1 MAAPKKKNESSP
13 EFRVSVREVVAFCF
27 PPEDLLPGGGVEDM
41 LAGGRA
47 HRSRQEQQT
56 GETERP
62 IRHSF
67 SLRGETVELYGRM
80 DAFTDGP
87 TPLVEEMKLSR
98 HTGDAPLP
106 EHRAQALLYAAMA
119 ALEEN
124 RPSVECCV
132 TYLNVQGEVLRRFSE
147 TLSRDEL
154 SVQTE
159 EWLNRWLDFALRERD
174 HRHQRDESI
183 WALAFPFPAYRA
195 GQRELAAQVYTAISR
210 KKRLFAC
217 LPTGTGKSAAVLFP
231 ALKAM
236 GEGKT
241 DKLLYLTARNTARQS
256 PIQALERM
264 KAQGLHARVSVL
276 TAREKLCP
284 EEMHCHPD
292 FCPRARGHFL
302 RQEDA
307 VRDLLE
313 GSAAV
318 WTDEAI
324 LAAADRHTICPF
336 ELALYLSELADVVL
350 MDMNYLFDPFAQ
362 AKRLFVR
369 RRAMTALI
377 DEAHHT
383 LERVRESLSGTLD
396 GPALREART
405 ELGKCLGR
413 KHPCYGAL
421 GRLLRHLRELDAGET
436 ETLDAL
442 PEGIVSEAM
451 EVQEQISALIA
462 KPDGA
467 PLSLLFSVLRM
478 LLPFLYAAE
487 HQKEEYAVLLEK
499 HGRERTLILYC
510 LWPGTAIAA
519 ATRPMRG
526 TVFFSAT
533 LSPLG
538 AMKELLG
545 GSEDDACFALPSPFP
560 REHLQVIRQRIST
573 RYADREKSAAQ
584 VAQAIRQA
592 VGVRAGKYIAFFPS
606 YVYLE
611 LVLGQLQAEGETL
624 PTLWVQK
631 RDMTEEQ
638 KESFFTAFT
647 EEKGPRLGLCVLG
660 GLFSEGI
667 DLPGEQLIG
676 VIVVGVGLPTPSA
689 RLRAVQRCYQ
699 AHFGD
704 GFGYACRIPAMQKVL
719 QAGGR
724 VIRSESDRG
733 FLLLLDDRYDENAY
747 ASLLPEE
754 WKPFG
759 ENVAQAAQ
767 ALWGKPL

>member
-1 MAAPKKKNESSP
+1 MAAPKKKSESGP
-13 EFRVSVREVVAFCF
+13 ELRVSVREVVALCF
-27 PPEDLLPGGGVEDM
+27 PPEDILPGGGVEDM
-41 LAGGRA
+41 LAGSRA

-56 GETERP
+56 GEVERP

-80 DAFTDGP
+80 DAFTDGR

-98 HTGDAPLP
+98 HAGAAPLP

-119 ALEEN
+119 ALEEDC
-124 RPSVECCV
+124 PSVEFCV
-132 TYLNVQGEVLRRFSE
+132 TYLNLEGEVLRRFSE
-147 TLSRDEL
+147 TLSREEL
-154 SVQTE
+154 TAQAE
-159 EWLNRWLDFALRERD
+159 EWLDLWLDFALRERA
-174 HRHQRDESI
+174 HRRQRDESI
-183 WALAFPFPAYRA
+183 RALAFPFPAYRA

-236 GEGKT
+236 GEGRT

-264 KAQGLHARVSVL
+264 KAQGLQARVSVL

-284 EEMHCHPD
+284 EDQHCHPD

-307 VRDLLE
+307 VRDLLADT
-313 GSAAV
+313 AAV
-318 WTDEAI
+318 WTDEVI
-324 LAAADRHTICPF
+324 QEAADRHEICPF

-362 AKRLFVR
+362 ARRLFVR

-405 ELGKCLGR
+405 ELGKYLGR
-413 KHPCYGAL
+413 KHSSYEAL
-421 GRLLRHLRELDAGET
+421 GRLIRHLRELDGEA
-436 ETLDAL
+436 EELDGL
-442 PEGIVSEAM
+442 PEGIVMDAA
-451 EVQEQISALIA
+451 EVQKQISALIA
-462 KPDGA
+462 EPHGA

-487 HQKEEYAVLLEK
+487 HQNEEYAVLLEK

-510 LWPGTAIAA
+510 LLPGEAIAK

-545 GSEDDACFALPSPFP
+545 GEEEDACFSLPSPFP
-560 REHLQVIRQRIST
+560 REHLQVIRRRIST
-573 RYADREKSAAQ
+573 RYADREQSAAQ
-584 VAQAIRQA
+584 VAQAITQA
-592 VGVRAGKYIAFFPS
+592 AGMRAGKYIAFFPS
-606 YVYLE
+606 YAYLE
-611 LVLGQLQAEGETL
+611 LVLEHLQSETL
-624 PTLWVQK
+624 PPLWIQK

-638 KESFFTAFT
+638 KDGFFAAFT
-647 EEKGPRLGLCVLG
+647 EENGPRLGLCVLG

-699 AHFGD
+699 QHFGD

-733 FLLLLDDRYDENAY
+733 FLLLLDSRYYESAY
-747 ASLLPEE
+747 TALLPEE

-759 ENVAQAAQ
+759 EEVTQAAQ
-767 ALWGKPL
+767 ALWGKTS

>member
-1 MAAPKKKNESSP
+1 MAAPKKKSGSSP
-13 EFRVSVREVVAFCF
+13 ELRVSVREVVAFCF
-27 PPEDLLPGGGVEDM
+27 PPEDILPGGGVEDM
-41 LAGGRA
+41 LAGGCA

-56 GETERP
+56 GEVERA

-67 SLRGETVELYGRM
+67 SLRGESVELYGRM

-87 TPLVEEMKLSR
+87 VPLVEEMKLSR

-119 ALEEN
+119 ALEEE
-124 RPSVECCV
+124 RPSVEFCV
-132 TYLNVQGEVLRRFSE
+132 TYLNLEGAMLRRFSE
-147 TLSRDEL
+147 TLSREEL
-154 SVQTE
+154 AAQAES
-159 EWLNRWLDFALRERD
+159 WLDRWLDFALRERE
-174 HRHQRDESI
+174 HRRQRDASI
-183 WALAFPFPAYRA
+183 RTLDFPFPAYRA

-264 KAQGLHARVSVL
+264 KAQGLSARVSVL

-284 EEMHCHPD
+284 EEMRCHPD
-292 FCPRARGHFL
+292 FCPRAKGHFL

-307 VRDLLE
+307 VRELLA
-313 GSAAV
+313 GTDV
-318 WTDEAI
+318 WTDEVI
-324 LAAADRHTICPF
+324 QAAAAQHEICPF

-362 AKRLFVR
+362 VKRLFVR

-377 DEAHHT
+377 DEAHHA

-405 ELGKCLGR
+405 ELGKILGR
-413 KHPCYGAL
+413 KHPCYEVL
-421 GRLLRHLRELDAGET
+421 GRLLRRLRELDAGET
-436 ETLDAL
+436 ETLDEL
-442 PEGIVSEAM
+442 PAEIVSMAA

-462 KPDGA
+462 EPHGV
-467 PLSLLFSVLRM
+467 PLSLLFSLLRM

-487 HQKEEYAVLLEK
+487 HQNEEYAVLLEK
-499 HGRERTLILYC
+499 HGRERTLTLYC
-510 LWPGTAIAA
+510 LLPGETLAK
-519 ATRPMRG
+519 ATKPMRG

-538 AMKELLG
+538 AMKQLLG
-545 GSEDDACFALPSPFP
+545 GEDEDACFTLPSPFP
-560 REHLQVIRQRIST
+560 REHLQVVRRRIST
-573 RYADREKSAAQ
+573 RYADREQSAAQ
-584 VAQAIRQA
+584 VAQAITQA
-592 VGVRAGKYIAFFPS
+592 AGAKAGKYIAFFPS
-606 YVYLE
+606 YAYLE
-611 LVLGQLQAEGETL
+611 LVLGHLQPENL
-624 PTLWVQK
+624 PPLWVQK

-638 KESFFTAFT
+638 KDGFFAAFT
-647 EEKGPRLGLCVLG
+647 EEDGPRLGLCVLG

-699 AHFGD
+699 QHFGD

-724 VIRSESDRG
+724 VIRSENDRG
-733 FLLLLDDRYDENAY
+733 ILLLLDSRYYESAY
-747 ASLLPEE
+747 AALLPEE
-754 WKPFG
+754 WRPFG
-759 ENVAQAAQ
+759 EDVPQAAK
-767 ALWGKPL
+767 ALWGEPS